1 MLREIVA
8 EAFVL
13 GFVLVYLVMLGFLAQ
28 WAIRNWFRT
37 SQAGRHH
44 AESDRENQKGK
55 VKGEKSKMTA
65 LNAG

>member
-1 MLREIVA
+1 MLRDMVA

-13 GFVLVYLVMLGFLAQ
+13 GFVLVYVVMLGFLAQ

-37 SQAGRHH
+37 SQTRRQH
-44 AESDRENQKGK
+44 AESDRENQKAK